1 MCIYNETTM
10 KEQLKRTYIFILASI
25 VLACET
31 RSVATTDAIEGA
43 EGDTAIVSRRN
54 PKVSEELAEFKA
66 WVNSKANRVDSSAD
80 KNWPKVKEE
89 YKARTARL
97 ESRMDSLSVQ
107 SKQEYAELKTKYQ
120 NWEAKKERRESKPLQ
135 PAKIQEWQQQL
146 LGANTNLAS
155 LTAADMRETYLLFMG
170 IVRAKKQRWT
180 QEDWDYVDHVYGQLN
195 NRREQVESD
204 IPTTDRI
211 KIKSLQAE
219 YLALEA
225 SGDAKDLY
233 KSIK

>member
-1 MCIYNETTM
+1 M
-10 KEQLKRTYIFILASI
+10 KKQLKLTCIFILAGI
-25 VLACET
+25 LLACET
-31 RSVATTDAIEGA
+31 RSVATTNTVDGE
-43 EGDTAIVSRRN
+43 EGDTAIVTQRDPETER
-54 PKVSEELAEFKA
+54 ELREFKT
-66 WVNSKANRVDSSAD
+66 WVNDKANRIDSSAD

-89 YKARTARL
+89 YTARTARL

-107 SKQEYAELKTKYQ
+107 SKQEYAELKTKYRS
-120 NWEAKKERRESKPLQ
+120 WEEKKERRESQPLQ
-135 PAKIQEWQQQL
+135 PNKIQDWQQQL

-180 QEDWDYVDHVYGQLN
+180 QEDWDYVDHVYSQLN

-225 SGDAKDLY
+225 SSDAKDLY

>member
-1 MCIYNETTM
+1 M
-10 KEQLKRTYIFILASI
+10 KDLLKQTNIFILAGI
-25 VLACET
+25 LLACET
-31 RSVATTDAIEGA
+31 RTVATTEA
-43 EGDTAIVSRRN
+43 GDNTAIVTERDPETER
-54 PKVSEELAEFKA
+54 ELREFKA
-66 WVNSKANRVDSSAD
+66 WVNDKANRVDSSAD

-107 SKQEYAELKTKYQ
+107 SKQEYAELKSKYR
-120 NWEAKKERRESKPLQ
+120 NWETKKERRESKPLQ
-135 PAKIQEWQQQL
+135 ADKIQEWQQQL
-146 LGANTNLAS
+146 LGNNTNLAA

-180 QEDWDYVDHVYGQLN
+180 QEDWDYVDHVYSQLN
-195 NRREQVESD
+195 NRKEQVESA
-204 IPTTDRI
+204 IPTADRI
-211 KIKSLQAE
+211 KIKTLQAE

-233 KSIK
+233 NNVK

>member
-1 MCIYNETTM
+1 M
-10 KEQLKRTYIFILASI
+10 KDLLKQTYIFILAGI
-25 VLACET
+25 LLACET
-31 RSVATTDAIEGA
+31 RTVATTEAD
-43 EGDTAIVSRRN
+43 DNTAVVTERDPETER
-54 PKVSEELAEFKA
+54 ELAEFRA
-66 WVNSKANRVDSSAD
+66 WVNDKANRVDSAAD
-80 KNWPKVKEE
+80 RNWPKVKEE
-89 YKARTARL
+89 YKTRTARL

-107 SKQEYAELKTKYQ
+107 SKQEYAELKNKYQ

-135 PAKIQEWQQQL
+135 ADKIQEWQQQL

-195 NRREQVESD
+195 NRREQVESG
-204 IPTTDRI
+204 ISTADRI

-233 KSIK
+233 KNMK